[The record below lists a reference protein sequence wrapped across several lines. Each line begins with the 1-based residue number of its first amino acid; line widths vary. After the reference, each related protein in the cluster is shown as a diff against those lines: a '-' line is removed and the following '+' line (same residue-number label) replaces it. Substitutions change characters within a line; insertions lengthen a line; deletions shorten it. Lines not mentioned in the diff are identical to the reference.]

1 MSAMPAAA
9 WTPTEMGHRE
19 QVPQEVHEAAD
30 RTSLLLA
37 HLTEAGRVQFLGE
50 LHAAA
55 TLNGEANTAVHD
67 VWERWWRTLGLLH
80 RPGFMKAMRREY
92 ETPDDGVRVYQ
103 TPAELRAEVERLAA
117 E

>member
-1 MSAMPAAA
+1 MAAMAAPA
-9 WTPTEMGHRE
+9 WTPTDTGHQE
-19 QVPQEVHEAAD
+19 QVPAEVAEAAD

-37 HLTEAGRVQFLGE
+37 HLTESGRVQFLGE

-55 TLNGEANTAVHD
+55 TLNGEAATAVRN
-67 VWERWWRTLGLLH
+67 VWERWWGTLDLLH
-80 RPGFMKAMRREY
+80 RPGFVEAMRRAY

-103 TPAELRAEVERLAA
+103 TTAELRAEVDRLTA